1 MVALALLLA
10 TNGVVGS
17 EDDVASTFGGQLLG
31 ALKTGSAE
39 HVVRAGLNAVADQT
53 TSKTNHYLADLFPTV
68 EVQARISDEYDV
80 EGSVLIL
87 APIFESG
94 DHSNLVFMQGNISR
108 HSKRTT
114 VNMGAGLRHLALNKK
129 LLVGLNGFFDH
140 ELPYDHQRT
149 SVGAEFR
156 TSVGEINAN
165 YYWGLSSWNQ
175 GRNGGSERAMDGF
188 DIELGIPLPYMPR
201 TRLYGGY
208 FEWEAQSGTTK
219 EHGWRTSVE
228 AEVYKGF
235 YLEAGHRNFEAG
247 QPNEAFVNIRIN
259 VMDLIADRRKVK
271 PFFSDVAYK
280 LESMEERRYEK
291 VRRENLIRKETR
303 QTSDFTVTVVGF

>member
-1 MVALALLLA
+1 M
-10 TNGVVGS
+10 
-17 EDDVASTFGGQLLG
+17 
-31 ALKTGSAE
+31 
-39 HVVRAGLNAVADQT
+39 VRAGLNAVADQT

-80 EGSVLIL
+80 EGSALIL